1 MSDSNR
7 HYGDYQFEIYVN
19 GLKGQLP
26 ELPMRWQD
34 LEAKARETVPEEAYW
49 YVAGGAGEDTMDA
62 NLAAFDNYRLVPR
75 MLTDISSRDIGRTVL
90 GKRFDVP
97 FMLAPIGVQ
106 EIVHEEAE
114 LAVARGAAEVGVPMI
129 LSTVSSKPME
139 EVAKALGDTP
149 GWFQLYWPND
159 DELAASFVQ
168 RAEKAGYEAIVV
180 TLDTKMMAWRERD
193 LKGAYLP
200 FLKGQGL
207 SNYFTDPVFRSGLEK
222 PPEEDAW
229 PAIQKWGQVFAAPAR
244 TWDDLARLKAA
255 TSLPI
260 ILKGVL
266 HPEDAK
272 RAAACGMDG
281 VIVSNHGGRQVD
293 GAIAA
298 IDALPGVVDAV
309 GDSMAVLFDSGIR
322 RGSDVLKAVA
332 LGADAV
338 LLGRPYVW
346 GLALDGQA
354 GVAEVARRLAADVD
368 ITLAL
373 TGCDRLD
380 GVNRSMLE

>member
-1 MSDSNR
+1 
-7 HYGDYQFEIYVN
+7 
-19 GLKGQLP
+19 
-26 ELPMRWQD
+26 MRWQD
-34 LEAKARETVPEEAYW
+34 LEAQARETVPEEAYW
-49 YVAGGAGEDTMDA
+49 YVAGGAGEATMDA

-75 MLTDISSRDIGRTVL
+75 MLTDISKRDIGRSVL

-97 FMLAPIGVQ
+97 FMFAPIGVQ
-106 EIVHEEAE
+106 EIIHEEAE
-114 LAVARGAAEVGVPMI
+114 LAVARAAAEVGVPMI

-139 EVAKALGDTP
+139 DVADALGDTP

-222 PPEEDAW
+222 APEEEAW

-260 ILKGVL
+260 LLKGVL

-272 RAAACGMDG
+272 RAADCGMDG

-309 GDSMAVLFDSGIR
+309 GDRMAVLFDSGIR
-322 RGSDVLKAVA
+322 RGADVLKAVA

-346 GLALDGQA
+346 GLAVDGQA